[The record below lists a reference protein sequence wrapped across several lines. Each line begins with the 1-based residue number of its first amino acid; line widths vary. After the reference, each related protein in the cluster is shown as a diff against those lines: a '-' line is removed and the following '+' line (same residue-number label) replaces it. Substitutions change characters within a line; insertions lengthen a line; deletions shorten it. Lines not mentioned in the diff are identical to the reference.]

1 MRGIIGSQTIELVQR
16 KRDEKH
22 LCGEDMTGL
31 KHFYL
36 SLFALA
42 TIASPTAA
50 LSQNTPVTLRDSFPI
65 GEADGILC
73 QVQDRS
79 LENKA
84 KQSIF
89 DRSWAVVCRDS
100 ARPVGYVYS
109 ARKSSGDLLARISS
123 QRTESVTCP
132 ATSSGSTDG
141 FQQKVCR
148 LTDQPIPYSIYQGEQ
163 NNSVYV
169 AEGLAAYDSATLLAL
184 KSIVN
189 DQIATG
195 TIDVA
200 TTSIEDPF
208 AFARVQAATLKPEQA
223 LAEGYRRNLSGNYA
237 EAAAFFETLQ
247 QRTSGM
253 DDDTV
258 NPEEYLINR
267 ALQKS
272 NLGEFAE
279 ADRLFKQSLEIKSGN
294 PITERLRRNFEAM
307 HLLNQGRFSEVVDRI
322 NEPIESDILEKT
334 ALTENLEITVPISSR
349 INADDETA
357 GLLGFTDDL
366 KLSQQERAEIID
378 AQALQLLGTA
388 QRIDGNSANARRSL
402 IQAHNRAIAVRDGRV
417 TSITRLRAQ
426 TLSELA
432 LISESEGNNE
442 EAEQLLRGGLELL
455 SIQYPETRAVNGAQ
469 ARLASFLLRSG
480 KQAEAQQLYRQVVD
494 NSLGKRS
501 AIAGIA
507 NQLAPY
513 FELMA
518 DDPDSAE
525 EFFKATQVLIRPGV
539 AETQAT
545 LSRELS
551 AGNDEASRLF
561 RQSTNLAR
569 NIERL
574 RIRFSALG
582 KVNQNSAVSR
592 SRSDLAVE
600 IENLERSQQL
610 TQARL
615 AEYPQ
620 YRAVASRFISLTDLR
635 DNMTADEA
643 YVRMAIVGGR
653 IFMFYADQNSAQV
666 YKVELTQNEL
676 DQQVD
681 ALRASIS
688 VFENGQYVTYP
699 FDITVG
705 RNLYKTLFAPISTKL
720 ASSKHLIFEPD
731 GALLRLPINLLVT
744 DDVSVS
750 NYLARNEEPDADPY
764 DFTNVSWLGKKTNV
778 STAVSARA
786 FTDARQAPPS
796 AATKEYL
803 GMGNNTPV
811 SGATNAS
818 SVRSSRQGMDSSCQW
833 ALSEWDNPISDAE
846 LKQARSIVGQSSSTI
861 LTGDAFS
868 DDQIK
873 NKSDISDYRILHFAT
888 HGFVTAPNPSCPT
901 KPSLLTSF
909 GGENSDGLL
918 AFDEIFDLRLDADIV
933 ILSACDTAGK
943 ASIVATREAGVS
955 TGGGTS
961 LDGLVRSFIGAG
973 GRSILASHWPAP
985 DDFEATERLI
995 GGLFSDG
1002 QNLSVAEAMRTSQ
1015 LKLMDDPNTSHPYYW
1030 AGFAIVGDG
1039 ARPFLSTDRNASLK
1053 TSASSKKVSAL
1064 K

>member
-1 MRGIIGSQTIELVQR
+1 
-16 KRDEKH
+16 
-22 LCGEDMTGL
+22 MTGL
-31 KHFYL
+31 KQL
-36 SLFALA
+36 SLPLIALA
-42 TIASPTAA
+42 TITSPSIA
-50 LSQNTPVTLRDSFPI
+50 LAQGTPVTLRDSFPI
-65 GEADGILC
+65 GEADGTLC

-109 ARKSSGDLLARISS
+109 ARAPAGNLLDRIST
-123 QRTESVTCP
+123 QRSESVSCP
-132 ATSSGSTDG
+132 SENKASVDG
-141 FQQKVCR
+141 FRHKTCR
-148 LTDQPIPYSIYQGEQ
+148 LTDHPVPYSIYQGQQ
-163 NNSVYV
+163 NDNLYV

-184 KSIVN
+184 KSIIGDEIVE
-189 DQIATG
+189 G

-208 AFARVQAATLKPEQA
+208 AFARVQASTLKPEQA

-247 QRTSGM
+247 QRTTGM
-253 DDDTV
+253 DDDAI

-279 ADRLFKQSLEIKSGN
+279 ANRLFQQSLGIKSGN
-294 PITERLRRNFEAM
+294 PITQRLRRNFEAM
-307 HLLNQGRFSEVVDRI
+307 HLLNQGQFADAVERI
-322 NEPIESDILEKT
+322 NKPVESDIQEQT

-349 INADDETA
+349 INSDDRTA

-366 KLSQQERAEIID
+366 KLTQQERAEIID

-388 QRIDGNSANARRSL
+388 QRISGDRANARQSL
-402 IQAHNRAIAVRDGRV
+402 TNAHNRAIAVRDGRV

-432 LISESEGNNE
+432 LISESEGKTE
-442 EAEQLLRGGLELL
+442 EAEQLLRNGLELL

-469 ARLASFLLRSG
+469 ARLASFLLRQG
-480 KQAEAQQLYRQVVD
+480 KNLEARQLYRAVVD

-518 DDPDSAE
+518 DDPNSAE

-539 AETQAT
+539 AETQAI

-551 AGNDEASRLF
+551 AGNDDASRLF

-569 NIERL
+569 SIERL

-582 KVNQNSAVSR
+582 KVEQSSAINRV
-592 SRSDLAVE
+592 RSDLADE
-600 IENLERSQQL
+600 IEKLERSQQL
-610 TQARL
+610 TQVRL

-620 YRAVASRFISLTDLR
+620 YRAVASRFISLSDLR
-635 DNMTADEA
+635 ENMTAEEA
-643 YVRMAIVGGR
+643 YVRMAIVGDR
-653 IFMFYADQNSAQV
+653 TFMFYA
-666 YKVELTQNEL
+666 TQNDAEIYRTELSPDEL
-676 DQQVD
+676 DLKVD
-681 ALRASIS
+681 TLRASIS
-688 VFENGQYVTYP
+688 VFENGQYTTYP
-699 FDITVG
+699 YDIETG
-705 RNLYKTLFAPISTKL
+705 RNLYKALFDPIAAKL
-720 ASSKHLIFEPD
+720 ESSKHLIFEPD

-744 DDVSVS
+744 DDASVS
-750 NYLARNEEPDADPY
+750 SYIAQSEELDGDPY
-764 DFTNVSWLGKKTNV
+764 DFTDVSWLGKKTNV

-786 FTDARQAPPS
+786 FADARQAPPS
-796 AATKEYL
+796 TATREYL

-811 SGATNAS
+811 TDGASTTRVRNS
-818 SVRSSRQGMDSSCQW
+818 SEGMDASCQW
-833 ALSEWDNPISDAE
+833 ALTEWNKPISDAE
-846 LKQARSIVGQSSSTI
+846 LNQARSIIGQTQSTI

-873 NKSDISDYRILHFAT
+873 GKSDIADYRILHFAT
-888 HGFVTAPNPSCPT
+888 HGLVTAPRPSCPT

-909 GGENSDGLL
+909 GGEGSDGLL
-918 AFDEIFDLRLDADIV
+918 AFDEIFDLKLDADIV

-943 ASIVATREAGVS
+943 ASITATREAGVS
-955 TGGGTS
+955 TGGGTA

-973 GRSILASHWPAP
+973 GRSVLASHWPAP
-985 DDFEATERLI
+985 DDFDATERLI

-1002 QNLSVAEAMRTSQ
+1002 QNLSVAEAMRVSQ
-1015 LKLMDDPNTSHPYYW
+1015 IKLMDDPSTSHPYYW
-1030 AGFAIVGDG
+1030 SGFAIVGDG
-1039 ARPFLSTDRNASLK
+1039 ARPFLSGNK
-1053 TSASSKKVSAL
+1053 SAAMNDVSGNKKVSAL

>member
-1 MRGIIGSQTIELVQR
+1 MESSGAGEPKLY
-16 KRDEKH
+16 
-22 LCGEDMTGL
+22 LYGEDMSGL
-31 KHFYL
+31 KKISV
-36 SLFALA
+36 SLFALSS
-42 TIASPTAA
+42 IAASSVAFA
-50 LSQNTPVTLRDSFPI
+50 QGTPVTLRDSFPI

-84 KQSIF
+84 KESIF
-89 DRSWAVVCRDS
+89 DRSWAIVCRDS
-100 ARPVGYVYS
+100 ARPVGFVYS
-109 ARKSSGDLLARISS
+109 ARQPAGNLLDRIAKN
-123 QRTESVTCP
+123 RTENISCPSTSNASV
-132 ATSSGSTDG
+132 DG
-141 FQQKVCR
+141 FQHQICR
-148 LTDQPIPYSIYQGEQ
+148 LTDQPVSYSVYRGNQ
-163 NNSVYV
+163 NNNVYV

-184 KSIVN
+184 KSVVSNQIVE
-189 DQIATG
+189 G

-208 AFARVQAATLKPEQA
+208 AFARVQAATLKPELA

-247 QRTSGM
+247 QRTTGM
-253 DDDTV
+253 DDEAI

-279 ADRLFKQSLEIKSGN
+279 ADRLFKQSLDIKSGN
-294 PITERLRRNFEAM
+294 PITQRLRRNFEAM
-307 HLLNQGRFSEVVDRI
+307 HLLNQGRFPEAVDRI
-322 NEPIESDILEKT
+322 NQPVESDILEKT

-349 INADDETA
+349 INADDNTA

-388 QRIDGNSANARRSL
+388 QRISGDRANARQSL
-402 IQAHNRAIAVRDGRV
+402 VQAHNRAIAVRDGRV

-432 LISESEGNNE
+432 LISEFEGNNG
-442 EAEQLLRGGLELL
+442 EAESLLRNGLELL

-469 ARLASFLLRSG
+469 ARLASFLLRTGNES
-480 KQAEAQQLYRQVVD
+480 EARGLYRQVVD

-518 DDPDSAE
+518 NDQSSPD

-539 AETQAT
+539 AETQAI

-551 AGNDEASRLF
+551 AGNDEAARLF

-582 KVNQNSAVSR
+582 KVEQSTAVSR
-592 SRSDLAVE
+592 ARSDLAAE
-600 IENLERSQQL
+600 IDKLERNQQL
-610 TQARL
+610 TQVRL

-620 YRAVASRFISLTDLR
+620 YRAVASRFITLDDLR
-635 DNMTADEA
+635 ANMKDGEA

-653 IFMFYADQNSAQV
+653 TFMFYADQDNAEIYRV
-666 YKVELTQNEL
+666 DLTQDEL
-676 DQQVD
+676 DQKVD
-681 ALRASIS
+681 TLRASIS

-699 FDITVG
+699 FDIQTG
-705 RNLYKTLFAPISTKL
+705 RDLYKALFEPISGKL
-720 ASSKHLIFEPD
+720 QTAEHVIFEPD

-744 DDVSVS
+744 DDESVS
-750 NYLARNEEPDADPY
+750 SYAARTEQPDGDPY
-764 DFTNVSWLGKKTNV
+764 DFTDVSWLGKRTNV

-796 AATKEYL
+796 SAAREYL
-803 GMGNNTPV
+803 GMGSNTPV
-811 SGATNAS
+811 AEGSNIS
-818 SVRSSRQGMDSSCQW
+818 NVRSATQDIDANCQW
-833 ALSEWDNPISDAE
+833 ALSEWGNPISAAE
-846 LKQARSIVGQSSSTI
+846 LRQARSIVGRSQSTI
-861 LTGDAFS
+861 LVGDEFS
-868 DDQIK
+868 DDKIK
-873 NKSDISDYRILHFAT
+873 NRKDISDYRILHFAT
-888 HGFVTAPNPSCPT
+888 HGLVTAPNPSCPT

-909 GGENSDGLL
+909 GGQGSDGLL
-918 AFDEIFDLRLDADIV
+918 AFDEIFDLKLDADIV

-943 ASIVATREAGVS
+943 ASIAATREAGVS
-955 TGGGTS
+955 SGGGTA

-973 GRSILASHWPAP
+973 GRSVLASHWPAP
-985 DDFEATERLI
+985 DDFNATERLI

-1002 QNLSVAEAMRTSQ
+1002 QNLSVAEAMRVSQ
-1015 LKLMDDPNTSHPYYW
+1015 LKLMDDPSTSHPYYW
-1030 AGFAIVGDG
+1030 SGFAIVGDG
-1039 ARPFLSTDRNASLK
+1039 ARPFLSNSK
-1053 TSASSKKVSAL
+1053 SASNVTSGEDREISSL
-1064 K
+1064 N

>member
-1 MRGIIGSQTIELVQR
+1 
-16 KRDEKH
+16 
-22 LCGEDMTGL
+22 MTGL
-31 KHFYL
+31 KQL
-36 SLFALA
+36 SLPLIALA
-42 TIASPTAA
+42 TVTCPSIALA
-50 LSQNTPVTLRDSFPI
+50 QGTPVTLRDSFPI

-79 LENKA
+79 LENAA
-84 KQSIF
+84 KQSMF

-100 ARPVGYVYS
+100 ARPVGFVYS
-109 ARKSSGDLLARISS
+109 AREPAGDLLDRISK
-123 QRTESVTCP
+123 QRTESISCP
-132 ATSSGSTDG
+132 SSSTNSVDG
-141 FQQKVCR
+141 FQQRTCR
-148 LTDQPIPYSIYQGEQ
+148 LTDQPVPYSIYQGQ
-163 NNSVYV
+163 RNNSVYI

-184 KSIVN
+184 KSVIN
-189 DQIATG
+189 DQIAEG

-200 TTSIEDPF
+200 TTSIEDAF

-247 QRTSGM
+247 QRTTGM

-279 ADRLFKQSLEIKSGN
+279 ADRLFEQSLGIKSGN
-294 PITERLRRNFEAM
+294 PITQRLRRNFEAM
-307 HLLNQGRFSEVVDRI
+307 HLLNQGRFPDAVERI
-322 NEPIESDILEKT
+322 NKPIETDIQEKT
-334 ALTENLEITVPISSR
+334 ALTENLEITAPISSR
-349 INADDETA
+349 INADDRTA

-366 KLSQQERAEIID
+366 KLTQQERAEIID

-388 QRIDGNSANARRSL
+388 QRISGDRANARQSL
-402 IQAHNRAIAVRDGRV
+402 TQAHNRAIAVRDGRV

-432 LISESEGNNE
+432 LISESEGNIE
-442 EAEQLLRGGLELL
+442 EAEQLLRDGLELL

-469 ARLASFLLRSG
+469 ARLASFLLRQG
-480 KQAEAQQLYRQVVD
+480 KETEARQIYKEVVD

-518 DDPDSAE
+518 DDPGSTD
-525 EFFKATQVLIRPGV
+525 EFFKATQVLVRPGV
-539 AETQAT
+539 AETQAI

-561 RQSTNLAR
+561 RQSTNLTR

-582 KVNQNSAVSR
+582 KIESSSSVNR
-592 SRSDLAVE
+592 TRSDLAVE
-600 IENLERSQQL
+600 IEKLERSQQL
-610 TQARL
+610 TQVRL

-635 DNMTADEA
+635 DNMNADEA

-653 IFMFYADQNSAQV
+653 TFMFYADQGSAEIYRV
-666 YKVELTQNEL
+666 GLTQDEI
-676 DQQVD
+676 DQKVD
-681 ALRASIS
+681 TLRASIS
-688 VFENGQYVTYP
+688 VFENGQYATYP
-699 FDITVG
+699 FDIETG
-705 RNLYKTLFAPISTKL
+705 RDLYKSLFSPITAKLKST
-720 ASSKHLIFEPD
+720 KHLIFEPD
-731 GALLRLPINLLVT
+731 GALLRLPINLLVA
-744 DDVSVS
+744 DDESVS
-750 NYLARNEEPDADPY
+750 NYTARNEQADGDPY
-764 DFTNVSWLGKKTNV
+764 DFTGVSWLGRNTNV

-796 AATKEYL
+796 AATREYL

-811 SGATNAS
+811 LENTNIAR
-818 SVRSSRQGMDSSCQW
+818 VRSSTEGLDANCQW
-833 ALSEWDNPISDAE
+833 ALSEWDKPISAAE
-846 LKQARSIVGQSSSTI
+846 LRQARSIIGRNQSTV

-888 HGFVTAPNPSCPT
+888 HGLVTAPSPSCPT

-909 GGENSDGLL
+909 GGEGSDGLL
-918 AFDEIFDLRLDADIV
+918 AFDEIFDLKLDADIV

-943 ASIVATREAGVS
+943 ASITATREAGVS
-955 TGGGTS
+955 TGGGTA

-973 GRSILASHWPAP
+973 GRSVLASHWPAP
-985 DDFEATERLI
+985 DDFDATERLI

-1002 QNLSVAEAMRTSQ
+1002 KNLSVAEAMRVSQ
-1015 LKLMDDPNTSHPYYW
+1015 LKLMDDPSTSHPYYW
-1030 AGFAIVGDG
+1030 SGFAIVGDG
-1039 ARPFLSTDRNASLK
+1039 ARPFLSSNKSASLDEP
-1053 TSASSKKVSAL
+1053 SANEKVSAL